1 MTELTQCTARSMS
14 IKSNNNAGA
23 AGSWLRGTAIRKGTA
38 TPATRSHTPH
48 TQTSS
53 SIVFS
58 GGVKDASGRTSEYFS
73 MDDQCPVCKS
83 DRYLNPKLRLLVSSC
98 YHKMCES
105 CIDRLYTLGPAPCPI
120 CSKTLKKMTFI
131 PQTFE
136 DLTVEK
142 EVAIRRKLAKEFN
155 KRRED
160 FPDLRSYNDYLQE
173 VEDITFNLINDIDI
187 SETQARIAAYRKE
200 NAALIELNQQRDE
213 AYAQALKEQEEAE
226 RRERQLRAEEL
237 RRAEEEERDAREGE
251 RRAVIDN
258 LLENG
263 DADAARVVAEA
274 RAEALKRA
282 AARTAA
288 AQQAVAQHRQQQL
301 EKGSAA
307 RLLRSRAA
315 QGAVVPDQPHVPLLD
330 AYYAYE
336 DLYGLR
342 VSYFDPASDAVR
354 RDKEGIMRAGGYRI
368 EEAWERALRCALAGL
383 DIAPPG
389 GAPLPH
395 LVTAGTDTDVVMRSV

>member
-1 MTELTQCTARSMS
+1 MS
-14 IKSNNNAGA
+14 NRAN
-23 AGSWLRGTAIRKGTA
+23 AGSWLRGATIRKAAA
-38 TPATRSHTPH
+38 TPTTRSHTPQ
-48 TQTSS
+48 TQTST

-58 GGVKDASGRTSEYFS
+58 GGVKDVSGRTSEYFS

-105 CIDRLYTLGPAPCPI
+105 CIDRLYTLGPAPCPV
-120 CSKTLKKMTFI
+120 CGKTLKKMTFI

-136 DLTVEK
+136 DLAVEK
-142 EVAIRRKLAKEFN
+142 EVAVRRKLVKEFN

-187 SETQARIAAYRKE
+187 PETQARIAAYRKE
-200 NAALIELNQQRDE
+200 NAALIELNQQREE
-213 AYAQALKEQEEAE
+213 AYAQALKEQEDAE

-251 RRAVIDN
+251 RRALIDD
-258 LLENG
+258 LEHS
-263 DADAARVVAEA
+263 DADAARLVAHA

-288 AQQAVAQHRQQQL
+288 AQQVVQQQS
-301 EKGSAA
+301 SAH
-307 RLLRSRAA
+307 LLRSRAA
-315 QGAVVPDQPHVPLLD
+315 QSAVVPDQPHVPLQD
-330 AYYAYE
+330 DYYAYE
-336 DLYGLR
+336 DMYALR
-342 VSYFDPASDAVR
+342 GGSSCYFDPASDAVR

-368 EEAWERALRCALAGL
+368 EEAWERALRSAVAGL
-383 DIAPPG
+383 DISPPDG
-389 GAPLPH
+389 VLTSHPDRSLASGL
-395 LVTAGTDTDVVMRSV
+395 DTDVVMASA